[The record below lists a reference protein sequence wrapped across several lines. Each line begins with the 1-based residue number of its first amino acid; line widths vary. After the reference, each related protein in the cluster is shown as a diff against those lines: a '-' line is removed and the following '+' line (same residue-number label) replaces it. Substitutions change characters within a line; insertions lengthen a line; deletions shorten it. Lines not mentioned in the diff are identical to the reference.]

1 MKKTLS
7 VLIAVLMIALTMVPV
22 VMAEGTYNVTFTP
35 SSGTLNNYGLTEESY
50 YFVQSTEG
58 KMTFVE
64 DPNGKYYLAND
75 GNYYTADRI
84 AFDPS
89 DPTPRKTYSPVRY
102 EGTVSFNEG
111 ETVSFKVLT
120 NDVYNAASVA
130 LSING
135 SRIYPDT
142 HGEYKVLA
150 DKNLTV
156 TVNESALMR
165 NHFSVKLTSG
175 EGYSVKNVQGESAH
189 FALYGDDFK
198 FRIRIGSG
206 YSDADLK
213 VVVIR
218 GGNELAEFMGDDL
231 DAARAFIGFG
241 TETLVSDGVDSE
253 GCRTYTIKNVT
264 TDCKVMVSGVRTQ
277 KKADILT
284 YLKRILKMIL
294 DALHIDSSFLGLT
307 EMVAYRDVHFDDSAF
322 NGVDA
327 DYILLS
333 GVFDE
338 FKPTL
343 QDDQGRGY
351 FTVMNGESVTVRIST
366 RRDSGLVTV
375 DPNTGK
381 TSSSLGVH
389 WKVGDRETTSY
400 SNNWSASYDV
410 STGYV
415 YYSTTFIV
423 DNVNAETFITLVK

>member
-35 SSGTLNNYGLTEESY
+35 SSGTLNNYGLTEESF

-89 DPTPRKTYSPVRY
+89 DPDPSHRTTYSPVRY

-120 NDVYNAASVA
+120 NAVYNAASVA
-130 LSING
+130 LSVNG

-142 HGEYKVLA
+142 NGEYKVLA

-189 FALYGDDFK
+189 FALYGDPFK

-206 YSDADLK
+206 S
-213 VVVIR
+213 
-218 GGNELAEFMGDDL
+218 GHSF
-231 DAARAFIGFG
+231 RAGRFLLLLFSSCI
-241 TETLVSDGVDSE
+241 D
-253 GCRTYTIKNVT
+253 R
-264 TDCKVMVSGVRTQ
+264 R
-277 KKADILT
+277 
-284 YLKRILKMIL
+284 RIL
-294 DALHIDSSFLGLT
+294 H
-307 EMVAYRDVHFDDSAF
+307 
-322 NGVDA
+322 
-327 DYILLS
+327 
-333 GVFDE
+333 
-338 FKPTL
+338 
-343 QDDQGRGY
+343 
-351 FTVMNGESVTVRIST
+351 
-366 RRDSGLVTV
+366 
-375 DPNTGK
+375 
-381 TSSSLGVH
+381 
-389 WKVGDRETTSY
+389 
-400 SNNWSASYDV
+400 
-410 STGYV
+410 
-415 YYSTTFIV
+415 
-423 DNVNAETFITLVK
+423 